1 MSYIEIISNSEKYI
15 EMLKQKDIIY
25 IKCNDI
31 KPSVDLVK
39 RYDPLWGYYDV
50 KSFTINNTKVSPD
63 EIFLNYQVS
72 CGDCFLG
79 ECFLRKRKKYEKEC
93 KK

>member
-1 MSYIEIISNSEKYI
+1 MSYIEIINNSEKYI

-39 RYDPLWGYYDV
+39 RYDPLWG
-50 KSFTINNTKVSPD
+50 IMM
-63 EIFLNYQVS
+63 LNLLQ
-72 CGDCFLG
+72 
-79 ECFLRKRKKYEKEC
+79 
-93 KK
+93 